1 MFRIPTGQDAII
13 YESVDLTY
21 PVFTAAKTGADH
33 YSDLEFFQGE
43 NIIKNKPLFICGEC
57 GYQSRKWLGKCP
69 DCGQWDSLSEQQPA
83 IAAAASATI
92 PRPRLLSSSDTAAHN
107 RMISGIG
114 ELDRVLGGG
123 IVPGSMVLIGGDPGI
138 GKSTLILQLLAAL
151 ATEQCS
157 VLYVTGEESAR
168 QVSMRAERLQVTDKK
183 NIFLATET
191 CVESIAAMAAEMTP
205 SLLAVDSIQ
214 TMFTR
219 EASSAPGSVTQ
230 VRESTARLVTLAKS
244 TDLPVLLVGH
254 VTKDGAIAGP
264 RVLEHMVDTVLYFEG
279 DRGQPF
285 RILRTVKNRF
295 GSTNEIG
302 VFEMKESGLAE
313 VENPSA
319 LFLAERPVNVPGSVV
334 MPSIE
339 GTRPILVEVQALVSP
354 SNLGTGR
361 RTAIGADPQ
370 RLALLTAVLEKKL
383 GLTLFDHDI
392 FLNIAGGIRIDE
404 PALDLGVVVAL
415 LSSLFEKVVDPTT
428 AVCGEIGLAGEIR
441 AVGQIEMRLREAD
454 RLGFTTFL
462 MPESSYKRLESIPKS
477 NMNIRGIPTVQN
489 LVELLFQKR

>member
-1 MFRIPTGQDAII
+1 MKKSKTKGKIKALFRC
-13 YESVDLTY
+13 
-21 PVFTAAKTGADH
+21 
-33 YSDLEFFQGE
+33 E
-43 NIIKNKPLFICGEC
+43 NC
-57 GYQSRKWLGKCP
+57 GYESRKWLGKCP
-69 DCGQWDSLSEQQPA
+69 DCGQWDSLVEKVVISAPSGRTQTAGRPLPL
-83 IAAAASATI
+83 SATGG
-92 PRPRLLSSSDTAAHN
+92 N
-107 RMISGIG
+107 EQKRMISRIS

-123 IVPGSMVLIGGDPGI
+123 LVPGSMVLIGGDPGI
-138 GKSTLILQLLAAL
+138 GKSTLLLQLLGAL
-151 ATEQCS
+151 TMDGHQ

-168 QVSMRAERLQVTDKK
+168 QVAMRGKRLGIGGDD
-183 NIFLATET
+183 ILLATET
-191 CVESIAAMAAEMTP
+191 CVESIITMAAELSP
-205 SLLAVDSIQ
+205 ALLAVDSIQ
-214 TMFTR
+214 TMFT
-219 EASSAPGSVTQ
+219 EEVASAPGSVTQ
-230 VRESTARLVTLAKS
+230 VRESTALLVNLAKS
-244 TDLPVLLVGH
+244 TDLPILLVGH
-254 VTKDGAIAGP
+254 VTKEGSIAGP

-302 VFEMKESGLAE
+302 VFEMKETGLAE
-313 VENPSA
+313 VKNPSA

-415 LSSLFEKVVDPTT
+415 LSSFLEKTVDPTT
-428 AVCGEIGLAGEIR
+428 AVCGEVGLAGEIR
-441 AVGQIEMRLREAD
+441 AVGQIEMRIQEAN

-462 MPESSYKRLESIPKS
+462 LPMSSYRRLEKIEENSMRIIGVATIQS
-477 NMNIRGIPTVQN
+477 
-489 LVELLFQKR
+489 LVEILFQGT

>member
-1 MFRIPTGQDAII
+1 
-13 YESVDLTY
+13 VK
-21 PVFTAAKTGADH
+21 KTKTKG
-33 YSDLEFFQGE
+33 
-43 NIIKNKPLFICGEC
+43 KNKALFRCENC
-57 GYQSRKWLGKCP
+57 GYESRKWLGKCP
-69 DCGQWDSLSEQQPA
+69 DCGQWDSLVEKVVVSAPSGRKQTACRPLPLSSTGGSEQK
-83 IAAAASATI
+83 
-92 PRPRLLSSSDTAAHN
+92 
-107 RMISGIG
+107 RMISRIS

-123 IVPGSMVLIGGDPGI
+123 LVPGSMVLIGGDPGI
-138 GKSTLILQLLAAL
+138 GKSTLILQLLGAL
-151 ATEQCS
+151 AADGRQ

-168 QVSMRAERLQVTDKK
+168 QVAMRGRRLGIEGND
-183 NIFLATET
+183 ILLATET
-191 CVESIAAMAAEMTP
+191 CVESIITMAAELSP
-205 SLLAVDSIQ
+205 ALLAVDSIQ
-214 TMFTR
+214 TMFT
-219 EASSAPGSVTQ
+219 EEVASAPGSVTQ
-230 VRESTARLVTLAKS
+230 VRESTALLVNLAKS
-244 TDLPVLLVGH
+244 TDLPILLVGH
-254 VTKDGAIAGP
+254 VTKEGSIAGP

-313 VENPSA
+313 VKNPSA

-415 LSSLFEKVVDPTT
+415 LSSFFEKTVDPTT
-428 AVCGEIGLAGEIR
+428 AVCGEVGLAGEIR
-441 AVGQIEMRLREAD
+441 AVGQIEMRIQEAN

-462 MPESSYKRLESIPKS
+462 LPMSSYRRLEKIDKHSMRVIGVATIQS
-477 NMNIRGIPTVQN
+477 
-489 LVELLFQKR
+489 LVEILF